1 MYNLIFSILVNS
13 RHPSVFFLYFS
24 VCLIVFLTACQD
36 KTDKTSESYTKIPP
50 SQQAFVGS
58 QSCVSCHSQEYESWE
73 GSHHDLAMKIADS
86 NTVLG
91 NFDDQVFT
99 NKGIKT
105 RFFKENG
112 EYRVNTQ
119 GPDGEYHDYEVTYTF
134 GVEPLQQY
142 LIKFPGGQY
151 QTLLT
156 AWDSEKDKWFD
167 LQPELEIHHEEWT
180 HWSGG
185 SMRWNTM
192 CADCHSTNLEK
203 NFDTENF
210 TYNTTFSEINVSCE
224 ACHGPA
230 SEHVAFYEDSLQEG
244 DPPQFYMH
252 EDMSS
257 TALVD
262 KCARCHSRRAQI
274 TKVFDYDGTFLDHY
288 DPELLTYPVYER
300 DGQIRDEDYVY
311 ASFKQSKMYEYGVS
325 CADCHDMHSTKLK
338 STGNDLCLNC
348 HLPKYESE
356 EHHFHQTGTNGAQ
369 CINCHM
375 TGVTYMG
382 NDYRRDHSF
391 RIPRPDQTVEYGT
404 PNACNTC
411 HTDKSAQWAADAV
424 VENYGEVRESHF
436 SDYLL
441 PGQLGDLTAL
451 EQLLEDESYPDIV
464 RATALRYYADHQL
477 QQRQVDLVQDLL
489 HDASPLV
496 RNEAVRIFNNLGLD
510 EMSTYIT
517 DLLDDEKRL
526 VRISAARYF
535 NTGNSQAPQNEAY
548 AKAEKEFLENLEMNA
563 DFASGQIQIALYE
576 QAKGNTEL
584 AIKAYRRA
592 IEIDNYYNTARMN
605 LALILYN
612 KGRIKE
618 AEKLYLKV
626 VEQEPDFGQS
636 YYMLGLLYNETGQPD
651 KALEFLEK
659 ACASEPVNLRA
670 CYNYAL
676 KLQEASRFKASL
688 KVIENALKTVPGN
701 EEFLYI
707 KLLGEMKLGA
717 REEALQTARQ
727 LRQIAPGNR
736 QYLQILQN
744 LQGKSV

>member
-1 MYNLIFSILVNS
+1 
-13 RHPSVFFLYFS
+13 
-24 VCLIVFLTACQD
+24 
-36 KTDKTSESYTKIPP
+36 
-50 SQQAFVGS
+50 
-58 QSCVSCHSQEYESWE
+58 
-73 GSHHDLAMKIADS
+73 MKIADS
-86 NTVLG
+86 TTVLG
-91 NFDDQVFT
+91 DFNDQVFT

-151 QTLLT
+151 QALLT
-156 AWDSEKDKWFD
+156 AWDSEKNKWFD
-167 LQPELEIHHEEWT
+167 LQPKLEVHHEEWM

-203 NFDTENF
+203 NFNTENF

-230 SEHVAFYEDSLQEG
+230 SEHVAFYKDSLQEG
-244 DPPQFYMH
+244 NPPQLYMH
-252 EDMSS
+252 GDMTSIE
-257 TALVD
+257 LVD
-262 KCARCHSRRAQI
+262 KCARCHSRRSQL
-274 TKVFDYDGTFLDHY
+274 TKKFDYTGTFLDHY
-288 DPELLTYPVYER
+288 EPELLTYPVYEM

-311 ASFKQSKMYEYGVS
+311 ASFKQSKMYEHGVS
-325 CADCHDMHSTKLK
+325 CADCHDIHSTKLK
-338 STGNDLCLNC
+338 SAGNDLCLTC
-348 HLPKYESE
+348 HAPKYDSE
-356 EHHFHQTGTNGAQ
+356 EHHFHEIGTDASL

-391 RIPRPDQTVEYGT
+391 RIPRPDQSVEYGT

-411 HTDKSAQWAADAV
+411 HTDKSARWAADAV
-424 VENYGEVRESHF
+424 VENYGEIRKTHF

-441 PGQLGDLTAL
+441 PGQLGALSAL
-451 EQLLEDESYPDIV
+451 EQLFINENYPDIV
-464 RATALRYYADHQL
+464 RATALRYYANHQL
-477 QQRQVDLVQDLL
+477 QQGQIKMVQDLL
-489 HDASPLV
+489 HDPSALV
-496 RNEAVRIFNNLGLD
+496 RNEAIRSLNNLGLED
-510 EMSTYIT
+510 MSTYIAN
-517 DLLDDEKRL
+517 LLDDEKRL

-535 NTGNSQAPQNEAY
+535 NTGTAQTTQNEAY
-548 AKAEKEFLENLEMNA
+548 VKAEKEFLENLEMNA
-563 DFASGQIQIALYE
+563 DFASGQTQIALYE
-576 QAKGNTEL
+576 QARGNIDL

-612 KGRIKE
+612 KGQSKE
-618 AEKLYLKV
+618 AEELYLKV

-636 YYMLGLLYNETGQPD
+636 YYMLGLLYNETGQSD
-651 KALEFLEK
+651 KALQFLGR
-659 ACASEPVNLRA
+659 ACDSEPVSLRA

-676 KLQEASRFKASL
+676 KLQEVSRFKASL
-688 KVIENALKTVPGN
+688 KIIEGALKNVPGN

-717 REEALQTARQ
+717 KEDAVQTARE
-727 LRQIAPGNR
+727 LRQVAPANR
-736 QYLQILQN
+736 RYQQILQD
-744 LQGKSV
+744 LQANSL

>member
-1 MYNLIFSILVNS
+1 MNS
-13 RHPSVFFLYFS
+13 RSSRYLCFCFCICLPIFLIS
-24 VCLIVFLTACQD
+24 CKD
-36 KTDKTSESYTKIPP
+36 KTKEINKNYTEIPS

-58 QSCVSCHSQEYESWE
+58 QSCISCHSQEYESWE

-86 NTVLG
+86 TTVLG
-91 NFDDQVFT
+91 DFDGQVFT

-112 EYRVNTQ
+112 EYHVNTQ

-151 QTLLT
+151 QALLT
-156 AWDSEKDKWFD
+156 AWDSEKNKWFD
-167 LQPELEIHHEEWT
+167 LQPELEIHHEEWM

-203 NFDTENF
+203 NFDTESL

-230 SEHVAFYEDSLQEG
+230 SEHIAFYEDSLQKG
-244 DPPQFYMH
+244 NPPKLYMH
-252 EDMSS
+252 SDMTSVE
-257 TALVD
+257 LVD
-262 KCARCHSRRAQI
+262 KCARCHSRRSQL
-274 TKVFDYDGTFLDHY
+274 TKVFDYNGTFLDHY

-311 ASFKQSKMYEYGVS
+311 ASFKQSKMYQDGVS

-348 HLPKYESE
+348 HLPKYDSE
-356 EHHFHQTGTNGAQ
+356 EHHFHENGTDGSK

-391 RIPRPDQTVEYGT
+391 RIPRPDQTVDYGT

-411 HTDKSAQWAADAV
+411 HTDKSPEWAAAAV
-424 VENYGEVRESHF
+424 VENYGKLRKDHF
-436 SDYLL
+436 SDHLL

-451 EQLLEDESYPDIV
+451 EQLLENKKYPDII
-464 RATALRYYADHQL
+464 RATALRYYADRQL
-477 QQRQVDLVQDLL
+477 QQREINLIQDLL
-489 HDASPLV
+489 HDSSTLV
-496 RNEAVRIFNNLGLD
+496 RNEAVRAFDNLGLED
-510 EMSTYIT
+510 MSTYIA

-535 NTGNSQAPQNEAY
+535 NTNNLQAPQDEAY
-548 AKAEKEFLENLEMNA
+548 VKAEKEFLENLEMNA
-563 DFASGQIQIALYE
+563 DFASGQTQIALYE

-592 IEIDNYYNTARMN
+592 IEIDNYYNIARMN
-605 LALILYN
+605 LALLLYN
-612 KGRIKE
+612 QGQSKE
-618 AEKLYLKV
+618 AEELYLKV
-626 VEQEPDFGQS
+626 AEQEPNFGQT

-651 KALEFLEK
+651 KALEFLGK
-659 ACASEPVNLRA
+659 ACDSKPVNLRA

-676 KLQEASRFKASL
+676 KLQEASRFEASL
-688 KVIENALKTVPGN
+688 IIIEDALKTVPDN

-707 KLLGEMKLGA
+707 KFLGEIKSGA
-717 REEALQTARQ
+717 REDALQTARQ
-727 LRQIAPGNR
+727 LRKIAPGNS
-736 QYLQILQN
+736 QYQQILQN